1 MWGAVEIGSHSI
13 VQTVMELSVPVA
25 QDDFEPMTILLPQL
39 PRYEPQGLAYFS
51 YGEFEIIDSTGV

>member
-25 QDDFEPMTILLPQL
+25 QDDFEPMTILPQL